1 MALSRPVRIV
11 LVLFLFAGS
20 ALVMRLTAQGAGG
33 EPIRIAFAG
42 PTTGPSAE
50 DGLSAVRAIELVL
63 DRVNAEGGVAGRP
76 VVLDVYDDQ
85 NETKRARAN
94 APSITG
100 ELHTVAVIGHNYSS
114 CSIAAGEVYA
124 RGGLPA
130 IATAATSLAVTRDN
144 DWYFRTIFNDRA
156 QGRLVT
162 VYVRAVLGAER
173 FAVVHETDTYGAFL
187 AEVMEDWAPR
197 AELSRAGSWFF
208 DPADPQLDVK
218 LEQIAREVVR
228 ELGDGVLVLAMQPD
242 AGVRL
247 VKRLRDLAF
256 AGEIVATDALS
267 SQAFVDGF
275 RVYPEE
281 RAQPGYYTN
290 GIYTVTPFLFDSGG
304 RVAGT
309 FMRQY
314 VGRFDRSPDWY
325 AAFAADAAG
334 VLIEALRRAGLEPSP
349 ETIREDRARLRQALA
364 SIGEVDPVPGVT
376 GANFFDAVGDVVK
389 PVPMGR
395 FLNGEIVTALEQLQ
409 LAPAGRGGPELDP
422 ARLVSLAGERR
433 YRMDVA
439 QVGVRARRFG
449 KPDFREGTFELD
461 FDLWFRYRGEDAVE
475 NVEFTNAVEPID
487 LGELVDEVVEGD
499 LRYRLY
505 RASGLFRTDSVD
517 AGYGEH
523 VLAIS
528 FHHRERTR
536 QDLIFAIDAVG
547 MNLGRART
555 RDQRSARANSLLD
568 PSYGWATTDLIFSQD
583 SVDENALGHPRY
595 LDSGVPARSFSQLT
609 VGLIVKRQALSL
621 RGTVGEENRWLLLWI
636 GVAGFAALFAV
647 GRSRMPKL
655 CWLLQS
661 GFVLMVVIVA
671 EPLLGDWVGRHAGSY
686 YEGVVGSVFDVLWWV
701 VPATFVH
708 IAIVRFIWQPAEE
721 RSGHAV
727 PTLLRA
733 FVASLVYLLALFG
746 LVAFVYDYRLTGLLA
761 TSGVLAMIIGLAVQL
776 NITNIFAGIALNLE
790 RPFRVGDWI
799 MIHGRRPDP
808 EDSVIGM
815 VTDINWRT
823 TRLVTAADTVVVVPN
838 GVISEKIITN
848 FSHPDEK
855 SRFELEYTVDQSVS
869 PDRVVAVIQA
879 AVNAVVGPEA
889 QGPMADP
896 APKVRIDSAL
906 ENAVKYIVYYRLIP
920 SQVSP
925 NQARHTIN
933 ESVLR
938 HLREADI
945 ELAVPKRQ
953 IREVPPVRPAESLG
967 EAEQ

>member
-1 MALSRPVRIV
+1 MTFSRPVRIA
-11 LVLFLFAGS
+11 LVLFLFAGA
-20 ALVMRLTAQGAGG
+20 ALLLRLTARGATG

-42 PTTGPSAE
+42 PTSGSSAE

-63 DRVNAEGGVAGRP
+63 DHVNAEGGVAGRP
-76 VVLDVYDDQ
+76 VVLDVYDDRNQ
-85 NETKRARAN
+85 AERARAN
-94 APSITG
+94 APTITG
-100 ELHTVAVIGHNYSS
+100 ERHTVAVIGHNYSS

-124 RGGLPA
+124 RDGLPA
-130 IATAATSLAVTRDN
+130 ISTAATSVAVTRDN

-173 FAVVHETDTYGAFL
+173 FGIVHETETYGAFL
-187 AEVMEDWAPR
+187 AEVMADWAPR
-197 AELSRAGSWFF
+197 AELSRAGSWSF
-208 DPADPQLDVK
+208 DPAGPQLDAR
-218 LEQIAREVVR
+218 LEEIARQVVSA
-228 ELGDGVLVLAMQPD
+228 LDGDVVVLAMQPE
-242 AGVRL
+242 AGVKL
-247 VKRLRDLAF
+247 VKQLRDLEF
-256 AGEIVATDALS
+256 TGDIVATDALS
-267 SQAFVDGF
+267 SQAFADGF

-281 RAQPGYYTN
+281 RAQPGHYTN
-290 GIYTVTPFLFDSGG
+290 GIYASTPFLFDSGG
-304 RVAGT
+304 RAAGI
-309 FMRQY
+309 FMREY
-314 VGRFDRSPDWY
+314 IGRYDRSPDWY
-325 AAFAADAAG
+325 AAFAADAAS
-334 VLIEALRRAGLEPSP
+334 VLVEALRRSGLEPSP
-349 ETIREDRARLRQALA
+349 ETIREDRARLRQALV
-364 SIGEVDPVPGVT
+364 SIDELNPVEGVT
-376 GANFFDAVGDVVK
+376 GANFFDAVGDSVK

-395 FLNGEIVTALEQLQ
+395 LLNGEIVIALEQLQ

-422 ARLVSLAGERR
+422 ARLVSLGEERR
-433 YRMDVA
+433 YRVDVA

-461 FDLWFRYRGEDAVE
+461 FDIWFRYRGEHGVV
-475 NVEFTNAVEPID
+475 NIEFTNAIEPID
-487 LGELVDEVVEGD
+487 LGEPIDELVEGD
-499 LRYRLY
+499 LHYRLY
-505 RASGLFRTDSVD
+505 RASGLFRADSVD
-517 AGYGEH
+517 ASYGEH

-536 QDLIFAIDAVG
+536 QDLIFAVDPVG
-547 MNLGRART
+547 MNIGRART
-555 RDQRSARANSLLD
+555 RDPRSARANSLLD
-568 PSYGWATTDLIFSQD
+568 PSYGWVPTDVFFSQD
-583 SVDENALGHPRY
+583 AVDENALGHPRY
-595 LDSGVPARSFSQLT
+595 LASGAPARSFSQLT

-621 RGTVGEENRWLLLWI
+621 RGIVGERNRSLLLGI
-636 GVAGFAALFAV
+636 GVAGFLALLAV

-655 CWLLQS
+655 RWLLQS
-661 GFVLMVVIVA
+661 GFVLLVVIAA
-671 EPLLGDWVGRHAGSY
+671 EPVLGNWVGRHAGSY
-686 YEGVVGSVFDVLWWV
+686 YEGVVGSAFDLLWWL
-701 VPATFVH
+701 VPAALIHV
-708 IAIVRFIWQPAEE
+708 AIVRFIWEPAEE
-721 RSGHAV
+721 RSGYAV

-799 MIHGRRPDP
+799 MIHGRRPFP

-848 FSHPDEK
+848 FSQPDEK
-855 SRFELEYTVDQSVS
+855 SRFELDYMVDQNVP
-869 PDRVVAVIQA
+869 PDRVLAVIQA
-879 AVNAVVGPEA
+879 AVAEVVGPEA

-896 APKVRIDSAL
+896 APKVRIDSAQ
-906 ENAVKYIVYYRLIP
+906 ESGIKYIVYYRLIP

-938 HLREADI
+938 HLREAGI
-945 ELAVPKRQ
+945 ELAYWAT
-953 IREVPPVRPAESLG
+953 PAR
-967 EAEQ
+967 